1 MEEEACA
8 EEEEEDGEG
17 GERDVTFLGEGDY
30 LPGGECGR
38 EGGGECG
45 EYGSINVRR
54 VSRLEP
60 RVEAWYKRCWCK
72 RRGTR
77 RQVLIKRQD
86 ANDGSRRNNEEIA
99 WNAYR
104 VQEYRYGLVEQHCTA
119 LYSSL
124 THLSAMGPIYG
135 SQNLSSPSWASF
147 QALKAA

>member
-30 LPGGECGR
+30 LPGGECG
-38 EGGGECG
+38 
-45 EYGSINVRR
+45 EYGSINVRW

-86 ANDGSRRNNEEIA
+86 ANDGSRETMRRLHGMHTGYKSID
-99 WNAYR
+99 
-104 VQEYRYGLVEQHCTA
+104 
-119 LYSSL
+119 
-124 THLSAMGPIYG
+124 MD
-135 SQNLSSPSWASF
+135 
-147 QALKAA
+147 